1 MEGAAHRALVERA
14 VDDVDHHGR
23 EADEHLEHRATAPG
37 AEPGHCHGLAWR
49 RLVFIAPFDCVTV
62 GLHARVHQQEHVRVF
77 AIKKFAKM
85 LLYMVPCLCCC
96 CLTPFFT

>member
-14 VDDVDHHGR
+14 VDDVDDHGR
-23 EADEHLEHRATAPG
+23 EADEHLEHRAAAPG

-62 GLHARVHQQEHVRVF
+62 GLHAHAFTNKSMYVFSLSKNSRRCSFTWYHVFV
-77 AIKKFAKM
+77 A
-85 LLYMVPCLCCC
+85 VV
-96 CLTPFFT
+96 